1 MQQGELQAGALSLDI
16 EVEKEMIQVLD
27 REMAIYIRQL
37 SGRLGGSTPARSDST
52 VASGASNAQENTIS
66 EAVNFASGT

>member
-37 SGRLGGSTPARSDST
+37 SGRLRR
-52 VASGASNAQENTIS
+52 
-66 EAVNFASGT
+66 VNPSPVG